1 MLLLFFSFQ
10 LTSLEK
16 IWQNLVKVIDLDKNF
31 PTCVHREMYK
41 DIIATLLVRVEIW
54 ECS

>member
-1 MLLLFFSFQ
+1 MLLFFFSFQ

-16 IWQNLVKVIDLDKNF
+16 IWQNLVKVIYLDKNF